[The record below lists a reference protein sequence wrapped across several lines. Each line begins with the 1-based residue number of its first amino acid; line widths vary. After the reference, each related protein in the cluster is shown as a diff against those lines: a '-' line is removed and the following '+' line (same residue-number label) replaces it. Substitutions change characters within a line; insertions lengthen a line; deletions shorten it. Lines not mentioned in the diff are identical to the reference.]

1 MYCMHSWG
9 MDCIGSGCSRHL
21 HEISLC
27 WIFAYIFVV
36 CASERNEATRDEL
49 FPHES
54 LQESLQRRLT
64 SLESRVRALENDRQ
78 ASNNEGERQSR
89 GAAYRPPSSAV
100 SDDDSNVQMV
110 STRTTHEETR
120 DASVARDFVEDE
132 PMDRRFTNEVTA
144 QRQSRALGNTHAAV
158 IHLDEVHAH
167 SNEILTDT
175 VDTANIEQEMR
186 KINDK
191 LRWIDFLLS
200 RFQNELEHLKGG
212 VTYQVLDESNDGA
225 SGEEGEYFYAI
236 DGSMLGS
243 GDDSDR
249 NINDLYDRF
258 AQLKE
263 TVETVMNGAYNT
275 NSSGADERTT
285 FEKNKS
291 DFLRRIHEL
300 EEQRKRDH
308 ELRLQEEKLQG
319 ERISSMESELIKT
332 KSLVDKWMMVSE
344 AMKRSHMRIFT
355 ALTEQLARYNSLQTN
370 LVNMELKVAHL
381 QVKVMNATHQG
392 MKSPTSC
399 DSTEIAVRLKLDVDQ
414 MRKDFDVQ
422 RTIVDAL
429 SEEVSIKAD
438 EKSVNDMRTSLASAN
453 DKIEKLDSRL
463 RNIIDNVNN
472 NRKALQNLESSLP
485 KACSDSLSTYGVYKD
500 YLLIKPSDQLPSHIA
515 RCDGNWTIIQQR
527 NDGTTAF
534 NRTFEE
540 YRWPFGEANHDHWI
554 GNEYIHALTQPVGC
568 SIRFETWDLFGEYRV
583 ALYHSFSVSDFTSL
597 YRLNI
602 SGYDKEA
609 SNLTDAMSFHS
620 GRRFS
625 SLDRDEDSSST
636 HCARYYAA
644 GWWFANCAKSNLNG
658 NFHLG
663 ILWFDLQSGDW
674 IHLRRTRIS
683 ISTNEASVHYIS
695 EHSTPTAIIDDV

>member
-1 MYCMHSWG
+1 MEYYT
-9 MDCIGSGCSRHL
+9 GSGGSRYL

-27 WIFAYIFVV
+27 WIFAYMFVV
-36 CASERNEATRDEL
+36 CASERNEAAREEL
-49 FPHES
+49 YPHGGLQGS
-54 LQESLQRRLT
+54 LQGRLA
-64 SLESRVRALENDRQ
+64 SLESRVRALEDEKQ
-78 ASNNEGERQSR
+78 THSNEGQRQLGDR
-89 GAAYRPPSSAV
+89 NRRPLLSAMR
-100 SDDDSNVQMV
+100 DDDGNIQKAL
-110 STRTTHEETR
+110 TRTTYEETR
-120 DASVARDFVEDE
+120 DASVARDFVDDE
-132 PMDRRFTNEVTA
+132 PMNRRIANEMTA
-144 QRQSRALGNTHAAV
+144 QRQSLALGNTPATV
-158 IHLDEVHAH
+158 IHLDDVHAY

-175 VDTANIEQEMR
+175 EDTPNVEREIR

-212 VTYQVLDESNDGA
+212 FTYKVFDESNDGA

-263 TVETVMNGAYNT
+263 TVETVMNRAYNT
-275 NSSGADERTT
+275 NSSGAGEPMTS
-285 FEKNKS
+285 EKNKS
-291 DFLRRIHEL
+291 DLLRRIHEL
-300 EEQRKRDH
+300 EAQRERDH
-308 ELRLQEEKLQG
+308 ELKLQEEKFQN

-370 LVNMELKVAHL
+370 LVNIELKVAHL

-392 MKSPTSC
+392 MKSSTSC
-399 DSTEIAVRLKLDVDQ
+399 DTTETAVRLKLDVDQ
-414 MRKDFDVQ
+414 MRKAFDVQ

-429 SEEVSIKAD
+429 SEKVSIKAD
-438 EKSVNDMRTSLASAN
+438 ERSVNDMRASLASAN
-453 DKIEKLDSRL
+453 DKIEKLDSHL
-463 RNIIDNVNN
+463 RNIVDNVNN
-472 NRKALQNLESSLP
+472 NRNALRNLESSLP
-485 KACSDSLSTYGVYKD
+485 KACSDSLSTYGIYKD

-527 NDGTTAF
+527 NDGATAF

-540 YRWPFGEANHDHWI
+540 YRWPFGEVNHDHWI
-554 GNEYIHALTQPVGC
+554 GNEYIHALTQPAGS
-568 SIRFETWDLFGEYRV
+568 SIRFETWDVFGEYRV

-597 YRLNI
+597 YRLSI

-683 ISTNEASVHYIS
+683 ISTNDASVHYTT
-695 EHSTPTAIIDDV
+695 EHSTLIPTMDDV